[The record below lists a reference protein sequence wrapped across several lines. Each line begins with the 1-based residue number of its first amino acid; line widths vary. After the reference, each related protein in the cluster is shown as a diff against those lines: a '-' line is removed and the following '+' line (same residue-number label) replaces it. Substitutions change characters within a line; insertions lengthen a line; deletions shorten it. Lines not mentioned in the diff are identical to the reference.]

1 MWSIRYELG
10 AVHCAQAQAE
20 DAKRVFE
27 KCGAVSYDFNFEVRS
42 ARRGCV
48 HRLIAV
54 QVRFRM
60 RLAGASAWMEQSK

>member
-10 AVHCAQAQAE
+10 AVHCAQAQTE

-42 ARRGCV
+42 ARRWLTC
-48 HRLIAV
+48 RRWLTPAV
-54 QVRFRM
+54 
-60 RLAGASAWMEQSK
+60 

>member
-10 AVHCAQAQAE
+10 AVHCAQAQTE

-42 ARRGCV
+42 ARHGAAAC
-48 HRLIAV
+48 
-54 QVRFRM
+54 
-60 RLAGASAWMEQSK
+60 AG